1 MFDKL
6 GIGWGNSVLALVAF
20 AFLPAPYLFY
30 MYGPWLRARSKFAK
44 GQTAKALAE
53 APAAAAAG
61 SPPPAAA
68 KQPLVWLDG
77 PRPMWRCPSISP
89 IPIYAR

>member
-61 SPPPAAA
+61 SPPPAATNNSEGRSQA
-68 KQPLVWLDG
+68 SSGEKAQ
-77 PRPMWRCPSISP
+77 
-89 IPIYAR
+89 

>member
-53 APAAAAAG
+53 APAAATG
-61 SPPPAAA
+61 SPPPAATNNSE
-68 KQPLVWLDG
+68 G
-77 PRPMWRCPSISP
+77 RCQASSGEK
-89 IPIYAR
+89 AQ

>member
-6 GIGWGNSVLALVAF
+6 GIGWGNSILALVAI

-44 GQTAKALAE
+44 GQTAKAMAA
-53 APAAAAAG
+53 APAPAPTP
-61 SPPPAAA
+61 SPPSVTKNAEGGNGIFNIE
-68 KQPLVWLDG
+68 KTQ
-77 PRPMWRCPSISP
+77 
-89 IPIYAR
+89 